1 MSTSPRRAL
10 LVIDVQNEYVS
21 GKLRIAYPPVDGAL
35 DRIGR
40 AMDAA
45 RAAGLPI
52 VVVQNSAPATSPLFA
67 AGSPG
72 WALHAVV
79 AGRAHDLRVEKTLP
93 SAFTET
99 GLEDWLRV
107 RGIDTVTVAGFM
119 THNCDASTIVDA
131 VHRGFSAEFLV
142 DASGSVPYRNAA
154 GEASAQDIHRVFAVV
169 LHSRFAAVVDTTTW
183 AAAVTRGERLERGGI
198 HASHQAALAAQPA

>member
-21 GKLRIAYPPVDGAL
+21 GKLRIAHPPVDGAL
-35 DRIGR
+35 DCIGR

-45 RAAGLPI
+45 RAAGVPV
-52 VVVQNSAPATSPLFA
+52 VVVQHSSPPASPLMA
-67 AGSPG
+67 TGSPG
-72 WALHAVV
+72 WELHAQV
-79 AGRAHDLRVEKTLP
+79 AGRAHDLRVEKTLA
-93 SAFTET
+93 SAFTGT
-99 GLEDWLRV
+99 GLEDWLRA
-107 RGIDTVTVAGFM
+107 RGVDTLTVAGFM

-131 VHRGFSAEFLV
+131 VHRGFNAEFLV

-169 LHSRFAAVVDTTTW
+169 LNSNFAAVVDTATW
-183 AAAVTRGERLERGGI
+183 AAAVSRGERLERGSI
-198 HASHQAALAAQPA
+198 HASHQAALAAQRA